1 MENNS
6 KLMFIGEI
14 INNQEIRITRK
25 PSIYDVFLL
34 SEKSFST
41 FPSSMNLSYQSV
53 PLEEQANISIH
64 INCYHI
70 ILSYQH
76 NSLQIAEKQQNSY
89 GRRSYRSIHQL
100 YCKERGQEYLFR
112 DLTLLQKTAA
122 KKEKRAHP
130 CRRKEIR
137 SKPVPVTVN
146 GIFTVFNYIKL
157 LNLIIYPRCPKV
169 DTVMPQIRQLL

>member
-76 NSLQIAEKQQNSY
+76 NSLQIAESSKILTEEEVIEVFTNFIVKK
-89 GRRSYRSIHQL
+89 GDRSTYLGTSP
-100 YCKERGQEYLFR
+100 YCKKRPR
-112 DLTLLQKTAA
+112 KK
-122 KKEKRAHP
+122 KKERILAVEK
-130 CRRKEIR
+130 
-137 SKPVPVTVN
+137 
-146 GIFTVFNYIKL
+146 KL
-157 LNLIIYPRCPKV
+157 EASRCLSP
-169 DTVMPQIRQLL
+169 